1 MQLLFSSVLFHLFM
15 SKSCPKLIHAGF
27 CGLFA
32 ALIARCQLRR
42 GKLLLR
48 LMPRHVLGASGC
60 SGCSTE
66 IFSGISQHG
75 KAQKPRQKQRRSFES
90 LKSSSLCL
98 SLPPAKE
105 SHRYILGRLSRNLNG
120 SVFEGFFGRI
130 EALKCLAVETTATL
144 ETSKWYSKIEKSNS
158 DLPRKLPWL

>member
-15 SKSCPKLIHAGF
+15 PKSCPKLIHAGF
-27 CGLFA
+27 RGLFA

-66 IFSGISQHG
+66 IFSGIRQRG
-75 KAQKPRQKQRRSFES
+75 IRQRGCPKA
-90 LKSSSLCL
+90 
-98 SLPPAKE
+98 
-105 SHRYILGRLSRNLNG
+105 
-120 SVFEGFFGRI
+120 
-130 EALKCLAVETTATL
+130 
-144 ETSKWYSKIEKSNS
+144 EK
-158 DLPRKLPWL
+158 KF